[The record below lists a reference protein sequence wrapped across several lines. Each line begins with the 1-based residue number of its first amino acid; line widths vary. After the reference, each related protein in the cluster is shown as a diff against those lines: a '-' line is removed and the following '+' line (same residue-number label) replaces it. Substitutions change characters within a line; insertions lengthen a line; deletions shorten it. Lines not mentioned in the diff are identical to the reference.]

1 MLATTFFKL
10 TPGTT
15 GAAVIAS
22 NFGIYTRYRTLRW
35 AAACIATAGIAIGK
49 FFVTRGFSR
58 LNHDESHSSWP
69 RFALLKYIIR
79 TRLTTIKRNFRYL
92 SACSFI
98 SRAGAIFILSFFA
111 ETEITPV
118 S

>member
-35 AAACIATAGIAIGK
+35 AAACIAAAGIAIRK
-49 FFVTRGFSR
+49 LVITRGFSR
-58 LNHDESHSSWP
+58 FNHDESRSSWP
-69 RFALLKYIIR
+69 RCVLLKNIIR
-79 TRLTTIKRNFRYL
+79 TR
-92 SACSFI
+92 
-98 SRAGAIFILSFFA
+98 
-111 ETEITPV
+111 
-118 S
+118 

>member
-35 AAACIATAGIAIGK
+35 AAAFIATAGIAIGK
-49 FFVTRGFSR
+49 FFITRGFSR

-69 RFALLKYIIR
+69 RFVLLKYIIR